1 MRNRIAGISTQSQ
14 AEQLDEELLHE
25 RIADE
30 HCRLSAI
37 ERRQRRRMARRKQ
50 VLFMRRIMRL
60 HMQAAST
67 RDWAS

>member
-50 VLFMRRIMRL
+50 VLFLRRVMR
-60 HMQAAST
+60 AALRSEPVAI
-67 RDWAS
+67 WPG